1 MTEEKVRRVEEKE
14 GKRKIKVVSQIDDL
28 LAIQGQYYLKGQLQD
43 ALDLANRI
51 IELAEMEELTS
62 FIEDQER
69 LIAKVRGIIQKKEEK
84 KRAKIVSQL
93 MDELENLEA
102 KFNRALSAEKF
113 SDAED
118 ILKNA
123 KRPLF
128 QLGDEKI
135 NLKWKNLEFKYS
147 DKKARKDIIK
157 EVLKLIEEYSELK
170 ENFLFEDLKL
180 RLTYLMKQV
189 QGKDMKE
196 YLDKLKEIEKET
208 FDAENSY
215 YKIKADIN
223 KLSEDI
229 SIEMENKEI
238 KLAIKRCEELIK
250 LAKSINLCDIVEDYS
265 GRLIYLEEE
274 LDFEE
279 LKKEIKKLSDQGLIL
294 LQNGKLLTSIEKF
307 NKVKYLLEKYT

>member
-28 LAIQGQYYLKGQLQD
+28 LAIQGQYYLKGQLQE

-51 IELAEMEELTS
+51 IELAEMEELAS

-69 LIAKVRGIIQKKEEK
+69 LIAKIRGIIQKKEEK
-84 KRAKIVSQL
+84 KRAKILSQL

-102 KFNRALSAEKF
+102 KFNTALSAEKF

-147 DKKARKDIIK
+147 EKKARKDIIK

>member
-28 LAIQGQYYLKGQLQD
+28 LAIQGQYYLKGQLQE

-51 IELAEMEELTS
+51 IELAEMEELAS

-69 LIAKVRGIIQKKEEK
+69 LIAKIRGIIQKKEEK
-84 KRAKIVSQL
+84 KRAKILSQL

-102 KFNRALSAEKF
+102 KFNTALSAEKF

>member
-28 LAIQGQYYLKGQLQD
+28 LAIQGQYYLKGQLQE

-51 IELAEMEELTS
+51 IELAEMEELAS

-69 LIAKVRGIIQKKEEK
+69 LIAKIRGIIQKKEEK
-84 KRAKIVSQL
+84 KRAKILSQL

-102 KFNRALSAEKF
+102 KFNTALSAEKF

-118 ILKNA
+118 ILTNA

-147 DKKARKDIIK
+147 EKKARKDIIK
-157 EVLKLIEEYSELK
+157 EVLNLIEEYSELK